1 MKQKFRLFCKNK
13 YHKFSSAVLL
23 VLPDLRNSAFFIYR
37 VNDERRC
44 RNCTSAFLRSKLV
57 KNVGQLPMYYIKDH
71 HEGIVS
77 REIYDAVQAEI
88 ARRNAL
94 KSPSKKYAPTGQ
106 GAHASKYALSERLV
120 CGECVTLYRRCTWIR
135 PGRKRIVWRCVSR
148 LDYGKKYCHNSP
160 TLDEGPLQQAIL
172 AALSSAMSDKDH
184 LVHQITN
191 AMQLELIQDSHTR
204 TSLGMIERR
213 LTELENQF
221 QHLLEL
227 AADDLAAYHAQFK
240 EILDEQTALKQKRS
254 DLEANMQVQNENR
267 RRITATQNALA
278 DLSPRIT
285 EWDELAIRQLVD
297 TVKVISKEEI
307 LVTLKSGDEI
317 RQSVSL

>member
-1 MKQKFRLFCKNK
+1 MKQKFRFFCKNK

-77 REIYDAVQAEI
+77 REIYDAVQAET

-106 GAHASKYALSERLV
+106 GAYASKYALSERLV
-120 CGECVTLYRRCTWIR
+120 CGECGTLYRRCTWIR
-135 PGRKRIVWRCVSR
+135 PGRKRIVWRCISR
-148 LDYGKKYCHNSP
+148 LDYGKKYCRNSP

-172 AALSSAMSDKDH
+172 AALMRPGLTCPRPVSLLVLKNDTAMRSVHRTVRQSQSA
-184 LVHQITN
+184 VV
-191 AMQLELIQDSHTR
+191 
-204 TSLGMIERR
+204 
-213 LTELENQF
+213 
-221 QHLLEL
+221 QH
-227 AADDLAAYHAQFK
+227 AIMRA
-240 EILDEQTALKQKRS
+240 R
-254 DLEANMQVQNENR
+254 
-267 RRITATQNALA
+267 TAT
-278 DLSPRIT
+278 
-285 EWDELAIRQLVD
+285 
-297 TVKVISKEEI
+297 
-307 LVTLKSGDEI
+307 
-317 RQSVSL
+317 